1 MSESQR
7 IFIMT
12 MDVSDRKTLLERAQK
27 CLNHHHACD
36 CREAHW
42 LALVDNI
49 EAENKLLKKQVEK
62 LKLSIAKMRETIEQN
77 DIQTLSEDD
86 SELDELMRGIA
97 PPEGMKV
104 SEWCRKTHIQ
114 LCHCCDDLD
123 CQDNITDKGN
133 SESAQ

>member
-1 MSESQR
+1 MNESLR
-7 IFIMT
+7 VYVIT
-12 MDVSDRKTLLERAQK
+12 MDVSEKKAIIERSKK
-27 CLNHHHACD
+27 CCNHHHGCD

-49 EAENKLLKKQVEK
+49 ESENDLLKKQVEK
-62 LKLSIAKMRETIEQN
+62 LKLNIAKMRETLEQSN
-77 DIQTLSEDD
+77 IKTLPEED
-86 SELDELMRGIA
+86 SEVSKLMRGIA

-123 CQDNITDKGN
+123 CQDNITDKTSCKN
-133 SESAQ
+133 AP